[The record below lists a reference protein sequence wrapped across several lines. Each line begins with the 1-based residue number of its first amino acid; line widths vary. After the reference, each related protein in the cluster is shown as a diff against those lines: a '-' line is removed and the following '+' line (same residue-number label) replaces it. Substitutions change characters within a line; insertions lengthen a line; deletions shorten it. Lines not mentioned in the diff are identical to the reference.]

1 MASLS
6 QWVWVDSRSWWWTG
20 RPGVLQYM
28 RSQRLRHGWATEQ
41 NWYKKYVNIVSRKK
55 NTIKILC
62 HIPSTNFLAYVV
74 FWIMRVNKIVSRRF
88 RKNITILSALLMPWW
103 SSVSFIYFLMSYN
116 SIFILVAYFPLI
128 LVTG

>member
-6 QWVWVDSRSWWWTG
+6 QWVWVDSKSWWWTG

-28 RSQRLRHGWATEQ
+28 GSQRLRHGWATER
-41 NWYKKYVNIVSRKK
+41 NWYKKYDNIVSRKK
-55 NTIKILC
+55 KTIKILC

-74 FWIMRVNKIVSRRF
+74 FWIMRVNKIVSRF

-103 SSVSFIYFLMSYN
+103 SSVSFIYLLMSYN